1 MGDRPLGTYPL
12 VSLRVRHPHFLPRKR
27 TLIHLSGLT
36 IGRVALLWVNKT
48 VRRVSM
54 LPTRTVLTLNTD
66 RRALR
71 HLHLRPP
78 RNRARD
84 RRLAR
89 AVPRWGCR
97 RSLARRR
104 RSRAYL
110 PDRDEPLRAYPPTVA
125 AHGVH
130 WLDRGLRAGRFR
142 ALAVRDGSARAE
154 GGDQESPAA
163 VSGIVHVV
171 LCTSRLTLLL
181 SGGGQAGVDDGFHG
195 VPVGRRAQS
204 PSPSG
209 VSP

>member
-89 AVPRWGCR
+89 AIPRRGRR
-97 RSLARRR
+97 RSLIRRR
-104 RSRAYL
+104 GARANL
-110 PDRDEPLRAYPPTVA
+110 SDRDEPLGTHPPAVA
-125 AHGVH
+125 AHRVH
-130 WLDRGLRAGRFR
+130 RLDRRLWASRLCAM
-142 ALAVRDGSARAE
+142 AVLDGCARAE
-154 GGDQESPAA
+154 GRHRELAA
-163 VSGIVHVV
+163 TVS
-171 LCTSRLTLLL
+171 RTL
-181 SGGGQAGVDDGFHG
+181 
-195 VPVGRRAQS
+195 
-204 PSPSG
+204 
-209 VSP
+209 